1 MKIRN
6 YEDVEGKKNM
16 VNIGNKWDEI
26 LKDEF
31 EKDYYKSIREFLK
44 KEYSNHIVYP
54 KMENIFSALKL
65 CDYDDIKVVIIGQD
79 PYHEEGQAHG
89 LSFSVQPGI
98 AIPPSLLNM
107 YKELQADLGCYIP
120 NNGFLE
126 KWAKQGVLLLNNV
139 LTVRAHEA
147 NSHKD
152 CGWETFTDSIVKELN
167 KRETPVIFLMWGS
180 CAKNKEKYITNPIHK
195 ILKAPHPSP
204 LSAYRGFFGCKHFST
219 VNNILLENGE
229 LPIDW
234 QIENI

>member
-1 MKIRN
+1 
-6 YEDVEGKKNM
+6 M
-16 VNIGNKWDEI
+16 VNIGNKWDDI

-31 EKDYYKSIREFLK
+31 EKDYYKKIREFLK
-44 KEYSNHIVYP
+44 YEYSHYTVYP
-54 KMENIFSALKL
+54 KMENIFLALKL

-98 AIPPSLLNM
+98 EIPPSLLNI
-107 YKELQADLGCYIP
+107 YKELQSDLGCYIP

-139 LTVRAHEA
+139 LTVRAHMA

-152 CGWETFTDSIVKELN
+152 CGWETFTDRIIEELN
-167 KRETPVIFLMWGS
+167 KRETPVVFLMWGS
-180 CAKNKEKYITNPIHK
+180 CAKKKELLITNPIHK

-219 VNNILLENGE
+219 TNNILMENGE